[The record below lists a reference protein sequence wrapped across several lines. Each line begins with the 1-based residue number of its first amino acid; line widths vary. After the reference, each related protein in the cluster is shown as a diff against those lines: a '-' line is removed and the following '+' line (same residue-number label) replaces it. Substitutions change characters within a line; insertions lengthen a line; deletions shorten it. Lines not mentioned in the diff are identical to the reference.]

1 MLDNKFRIEAL
12 EAHDNF
18 EVFLKKDNDWNT
30 SSKRVL
36 IIIQTVDGSDLH
48 SGEMAST
55 PALPNA
61 IRHAKKIAERYKSSS
76 ADGCAFAV
84 SNFNARRHLH
94 LKGQAKGEAESEF
107 RLRQLK
113 LIKKLNPTHILF
125 SGDLSRLYPI
135 DNPHMKNG
143 WVHKIEGRRVVSTLD
158 FGRLMDKNGLYA
170 NLLGFWCRHL
180 AHLLLGYH
188 PHDLSKISAKPVVV
202 DTVEKFQKLMK
213 LWDKARRVATDTETR
228 NLSATA
234 NKLYTAQFAFDA
246 DGVDPEKGYIV
257 IIDHPHAD
265 NKIPKEDRK
274 YMKKELRKRLQA
286 HEGPELI
293 TFNGMFDL
301 RVYRQ
306 CLKMDIIYHTVW
318 EIMAGEHLLD
328 ENISSMASIGIK
340 AGGLAAVYSSYG
352 NDFYF
357 NKDTEFSKSERKTI
371 GAISPYDKGFHMYAA
386 TDVVSI
392 LHIADAQVD
401 RARYK
406 DINGK
411 AYDKMFCRHM
421 RYQMSDTAHQLSHLK
436 QEGSLI
442 DKKYL
447 RSLLKRDSILAKAI
461 DELKEE
467 FKTFPEVKE
476 ANKQLLGDSGFKA
489 KSLFGGGT
497 SSQWVFSFNK
507 AEHKKKLFL
516 EVCGLKAI
524 SKTDSGADAIDK
536 EFIEHYKDRNY
547 LVAKF
552 GEYQAASKL
561 LSTYIKGW
569 YKKLSRE
576 IDGAT
581 DAHLRADYKFFDVDT
596 GRLASGDPNLQNI
609 PSRGKLSKIIKEM
622 FVTED
627 GHLLIRFDY
636 SAHEVRGWSIAA
648 GDTVLAAAF
657 RAGQKLRQMFIKTPT
672 DEIKKELKTKG
683 DIHIQNV
690 FRFFGKWV
698 EKSDPLRDA
707 IKAVVFGVL
716 YGKSAETLGNDT
728 KRNDLDAAKAKIAEA
743 YKAKN
748 TKKLDKAVAAFE
760 AILEED
766 RTEQAQ
772 EIIDKMFSEFKRGDQ
787 WVKRMQKMATE
798 KFYVFSPIGRIR
810 HLYAAM
816 TGIRSIISRQ
826 VRRGM
831 NAPIQG
837 FASEIAVKASR
848 RVMVSFF
855 KDRAKIDKL
864 LGREKSR
871 PVKFNRIVH
880 DALYFTVPYEMVI
893 PFMHIL
899 QYEATYGVAKAYE
912 DEFGL
917 KFTVEPEI
925 EMEFGTKDT
934 NSMKWDWSLPEL
946 KKIIETT
953 VDDGIKLNLLSE
965 SKEDIL
971 AKIWEP
977 WKSDKCLKFLDET
990 YPILG
995 VSLKKEL
1002 RNVVSA

>member
-265 NKIPKEDRK
+265 NKISKEDRK
-274 YMKKELRKRLQA
+274 YMKKKLRKRLQA

-306 CLKMDIIYHTVW
+306 CLKIDIIYHTVW

-357 NKDTEFSKSERKTI
+357 NKNTEFSKSERKTI
-371 GAISPYDKGFHMYAA
+371 GAISPYDKGLLSYCFPPNALVSTAKGDVAISELQPGDLVWSLNHT
-386 TDVVSI
+386 TDTSELKPVLNVMQTPARKRMVRLTVDGAPYTMTEDHPVWSDDRKDYVPAGSI
-392 LHIADAQVD
+392 IPGERL
-401 RARYK
+401 RMLRK
-406 DINGK
+406 PSN
-411 AYDKMFCRHM
+411 
-421 RYQMSDTAHQLSHLK
+421 
-436 QEGSLI
+436 
-442 DKKYL
+442 L
-447 RSLLKRDSILAKAI
+447 RSR
-461 DELKEE
+461 
-467 FKTFPEVKE
+467 
-476 ANKQLLGDSGFKA
+476 
-489 KSLFGGGT
+489 
-497 SSQWVFSFNK
+497 
-507 AEHKKKLFL
+507 
-516 EVCGLKAI
+516 
-524 SKTDSGADAIDK
+524 
-536 EFIEHYKDRNY
+536 
-547 LVAKF
+547 
-552 GEYQAASKL
+552 
-561 LSTYIKGW
+561 
-569 YKKLSRE
+569 
-576 IDGAT
+576 
-581 DAHLRADYKFFDVDT
+581 
-596 GRLASGDPNLQNI
+596 
-609 PSRGKLSKIIKEM
+609 
-622 FVTED
+622 
-627 GHLLIRFDY
+627 
-636 SAHEVRGWSIAA
+636 
-648 GDTVLAAAF
+648 
-657 RAGQKLRQMFIKTPT
+657 
-672 DEIKKELKTKG
+672 
-683 DIHIQNV
+683 
-690 FRFFGKWV
+690 
-698 EKSDPLRDA
+698 
-707 IKAVVFGVL
+707 
-716 YGKSAETLGNDT
+716 
-728 KRNDLDAAKAKIAEA
+728 
-743 YKAKN
+743 
-748 TKKLDKAVAAFE
+748 
-760 AILEED
+760 
-766 RTEQAQ
+766 
-772 EIIDKMFSEFKRGDQ
+772 
-787 WVKRMQKMATE
+787 
-798 KFYVFSPIGRIR
+798 
-810 HLYAAM
+810 
-816 TGIRSIISRQ
+816 
-826 VRRGM
+826 
-831 NAPIQG
+831 
-837 FASEIAVKASR
+837 
-848 RVMVSFF
+848 
-855 KDRAKIDKL
+855 
-864 LGREKSR
+864 
-871 PVKFNRIVH
+871 
-880 DALYFTVPYEMVI
+880 
-893 PFMHIL
+893 
-899 QYEATYGVAKAYE
+899 
-912 DEFGL
+912 
-917 KFTVEPEI
+917 
-925 EMEFGTKDT
+925 
-934 NSMKWDWSLPEL
+934 
-946 KKIIETT
+946 
-953 VDDGIKLNLLSE
+953 
-965 SKEDIL
+965 
-971 AKIWEP
+971 
-977 WKSDKCLKFLDET
+977 
-990 YPILG
+990 
-995 VSLKKEL
+995 
-1002 RNVVSA
+1002 